1 MPLTVNR
8 VGSMLTAFFCPGPV
22 VDYASARHADT
33 ARYARFFQAMLERGV
48 YLAPSQFEAA
58 FVSLA
63 HSEADLDAARARGGG
78 GARDPRVR
86 RVVVDACPGPSD
98 MVHEHFPIPR
108 RTVDC
113 RCGRQAWERRPSSS
127 SQC

>member
-1 MPLTVNR
+1 VPLTVNR

-33 ARYARFFQAMLERGV
+33 ARYARFFGAMLERGI

-63 HSEADLDAARARGGG
+63 HSEADLDAAGRA
-78 GARDPRVR
+78 AVE
-86 RVVVDACPGPSD
+86 ALA
-98 MVHEHFPIPR
+98 
-108 RTVDC
+108 TV
-113 RCGRQAWERRPSSS
+113 A
-127 SQC
+127 